1 MLYRYLYQI
10 FCTIVL
16 LAMGLGIQGQDSSIA
31 HINTKKW
38 VLGGVQAGLWGG
50 TFYSLNKTWYADYP
64 RSDFHFYNDW
74 KEWQQMDKAGHA
86 WSSYQ
91 ISNHTSKIWQWAGME
106 KKKAVMIGG
115 ISGMAYLSIIEI
127 LDGYSD
133 KWGFSIP
140 DILANSAGAGIY
152 AAQEL
157 GWNEQRIT
165 IKLSYSPYRYGAL
178 TTRANAL
185 FGSGDVE
192 KVLKDYNGQTYW
204 ASVNIKSFFPESHFP
219 EWFNIALGYGASTM
233 LGGYENTWTS
243 ASGMT
248 INRSDIPRYKRFYLS
263 ADIDL
268 TRIKTKNKTLK
279 TVFSLVNVLKIPAP
293 ALEWNG
299 LGKVRFH
306 PYFY

>member
-1 MLYRYLYQI
+1 MLYRFL
-10 FCTIVL
+10 FHVFGTIIL
-16 LAMGLGIQGQDSSIA
+16 LALSGTIQGQDSAVSHA
-31 HINTKKW
+31 NTKKW

-50 TFYSLNKTWYADYP
+50 TFYSLNKAWYANYP
-64 RSDFHFYNDW
+64 RSDFKLYNDW

-91 ISNHTSKIWQWAGME
+91 ISNHTSQIWQWAGME
-106 KKKAVMIGG
+106 KNKAVIIGG

-127 LDGYSD
+127 LDGYSE

-140 DILANSAGAGIY
+140 DILANTAGAGIY

-157 GWNEQRIT
+157 GWDEQRIS
-165 IKLSYSPYRYGAL
+165 IKLSYSPYRYGSL

-185 FGSGDVE
+185 FGSGDAE

-204 ASVNIKSFFPESHFP
+204 ASVNIKSFFPTSHFP
-219 EWFNIALGYGASTM
+219 AWFNIALGYGARTM
-233 LGGYENTWTS
+233 LGGYENTWTTV
-243 ASGMT
+243 SGIT
-248 INRSDIPRYKRFYLS
+248 INRTDIPRYKRFYLS

-279 TVFSLVNVLKIPAP
+279 TVFSLFNVLKVPAP
-293 ALEWNG
+293 TVEWNG
-299 LGKVRFH
+299 QGKLRFH
-306 PYFY
+306 PFFF